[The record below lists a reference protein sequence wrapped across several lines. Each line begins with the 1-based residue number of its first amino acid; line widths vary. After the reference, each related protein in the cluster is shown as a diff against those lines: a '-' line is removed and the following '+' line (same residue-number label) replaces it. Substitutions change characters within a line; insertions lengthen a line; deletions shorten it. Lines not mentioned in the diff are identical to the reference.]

1 MVSGPEVEEIAN
13 FFSYVCAGDN
23 VYNMELEARL
33 GKYVSPSSLTFFFG
47 YLTKESP
54 LLGVTPQAG
63 ASHGI

>member
-33 GKYVSPSSLTFFFG
+33 GKYVSPSSLNLFFW
-47 YLTKESP
+47 
-54 LLGVTPQAG
+54 GVFD
-63 ASHGI
+63 